1 MVQTQTTSQSRLNA
15 ALFASGLLSEKF
27 YHQGVGG
34 EGRGDGTF
42 IFFKKTLSSSW
53 IINGKYL
60 FCVVVVFFSTKG
72 IWKRNTSYNMAF
84 SLGAS
89 MTKARG
95 GTAIYGLYRYVPL

>member
-42 IFFKKTLSSSW
+42 IFLKKLSRPLGLSMAS
-53 IINGKYL
+53 ICFVLLL
-60 FCVVVVFFSTKG
+60 FFFLTKG